1 MKKALA
7 FAVFD
12 ALVGTV
18 VLVVALRR
26 DGEAARNLH
35 RLAAAFEADPEK
47 AQAELAG
54 TWQIVEG
61 TVTEAHPPDEE
72 DTFGWLVLDDKVSC
86 LFDEHEPLP
95 AAEGQKVK
103 IRGKVLC
110 REVTGRVKLV
120 ACSQVE

>member
-7 FAVFD
+7 IAAFV

-18 VLVVALRR
+18 VLVVAPRH

-35 RLAAAFEADPEK
+35 RLAAAFEAEPER
-47 AQAELAG
+47 AQADLAG
-54 TWQIVEG
+54 TWQVVEG
-61 TVTEAHPPDEE
+61 TITEAHPPDEE

-86 LFDEHEPLP
+86 LFDEDEPLP
-95 AAEGQKVK
+95 ATVGQKVK
-103 IRGKVLC
+103 IRGRVLC

-120 ACSQVE
+120 DCSSE

>member
-7 FAVFD
+7 IAAFV

-18 VLVVALRR
+18 VLVALRR

-35 RLAAAFEADPEK
+35 RLAAAFEAEPER
-47 AQAELAG
+47 AQADLAG
-54 TWQIVEG
+54 TWQVVAG

-72 DTFGWLVLDDKVSC
+72 DTFGWLVLDDRVSC
-86 LFDEHEPLP
+86 LFDEGEPLP
-95 AAEGQKVK
+95 ATVGQTAK
-103 IRGKVLC
+103 IRGKVFC

-120 ACSQVE
+120 ACSLVE